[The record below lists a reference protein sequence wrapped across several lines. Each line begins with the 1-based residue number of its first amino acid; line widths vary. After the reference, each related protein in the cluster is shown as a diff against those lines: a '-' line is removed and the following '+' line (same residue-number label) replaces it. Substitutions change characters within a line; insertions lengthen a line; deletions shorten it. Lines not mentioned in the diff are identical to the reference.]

1 MRLTACVVAVLLW
14 LWFAWY
20 ILSFVNPIWLMFF
33 FQPEIIIT
41 FGSICVDA
49 FGIWNLVHLRG
60 SIFTYLHMADS
71 CASDTVCDFGKIS
84 VLRWIYFNYTSML
97 IYNC

>member
-33 FQPEIIIT
+33 FQSEIIIT

-49 FGIWNLVHLRG
+49 FGIWNLVRLRG
-60 SIFTYLHMADS
+60 SIFLICTWLILMHLILFGILGKLVSRDGPILITYL
-71 CASDTVCDFGKIS
+71 C
-84 VLRWIYFNYTSML
+84 
-97 IYNC
+97 